1 MSIKLIYSK
10 TLLTAFIKVPKAPVI
25 LFKTLLKKLTTESIG
40 CKSPTNLVVISCTI
54 SYAIVIALNIV
65 NSVSRSY
72 CHYFVI
78 VFLIDHYY
86 LRLLY
91 ILLLKYQL

>member
-40 CKSPTNLVVISCTI
+40 CKSPTNLVVISCTM
-54 SYAIVIALNIV
+54 SYAMVIALNIV
-65 NSVSRSY
+65 NNPG
-72 CHYFVI
+72 VI
-78 VFLIDHYY
+78 PTSAENKAENAIYMP
-86 LRLLY
+86 
-91 ILLLKYQL
+91 